1 MTIPTVRGKLHFT
14 MILMLVTISSSTFAL
29 DPDRLGQEE
38 DIREAVFR
46 HQFDRNASGQQ
57 KTAHAY
63 CLSIMVGGK
72 DLDPPVEFIKRFAH
86 HKPPVRKWSACHWT
100 SIPVVGNLFGRSALI
115 FSCFED

>member
-46 HQFDRNASGQQ
+46 HQFDRNASGRRRLPML
-57 KTAHAY
+57 TAF
-63 CLSIMVGGK
+63 LLWWV
-72 DLDPPVEFIKRFAH
+72 
-86 HKPPVRKWSACHWT
+86 VRT
-100 SIPVVGNLFGRSALI
+100 
-115 FSCFED
+115 